1 MSLRTR
7 LALFLALAVGL
18 ALLFQGGLSYLAFR
32 RLVEADLDRSL
43 FLYVHAL
50 SEGRRPPRGEFAFR
64 LVQGEERQESA
75 NFPPLPD
82 LPPGAYWREGWRV
95 LALEVPGGTLTV
107 ARYDPG
113 AAAALRNFRLALLG
127 VGGVLTLLFALLA
140 SSLAGAALRPLA
152 RLTEVARRVADS
164 GDLSHRV
171 APEGGGELKAL
182 AESFNHMLER
192 LGAFLERERRF
203 TRDAAHELRTPVAA
217 ALAQLEAA
225 EAGYLSREEALAAAK
240 EELLRMK
247 RLVEALLVLAR
258 EGRVERVA
266 LDLAA
271 LAQEEARAFGVP
283 YRGPEALPFLGD
295 PLLLAQALRNLLHNA
310 FLHGEGRGVE
320 VGLWTEGGEAVLE
333 VRDQGPGMPEA
344 ALKEAGRPFFRTS
357 RKPGEGLGLS
367 VAKKVAEAHGGQLS
381 LLPGSP
387 SGLVARLRL
396 PLKAPSAG
404 ASGPP

>member
-1 MSLRTR
+1 MSLRAR
-7 LALFLALAVGL
+7 LALFLALSIGL
-18 ALLFQGGLSYLAFR
+18 ALLFQGALSYLAFK
-32 RLVEADLDRSL
+32 RLLEADLDRSL
-43 FLYVHAL
+43 LFFVGAL

-64 LVQGEERQESA
+64 LVRGEEAHQSP
-75 NFPPLPD
+75 NFPDWPRLT
-82 LPPGAYWREGWRV
+82 PGAYWREGWRV
-95 LALEVPGGTLTV
+95 LVLEVPGGTLTV

-113 AAAALRNFRLALLG
+113 AVAALQSFRLALLG
-127 VGGVLTLLFALLA
+127 TGGALTLLFALLA
-140 SSLAGAALRPLA
+140 SRVAQVALRPLS

-171 APEGGGELKAL
+171 EAKGSGELKAL

-192 LGAFLERERRF
+192 LQAFLDRERRF

-217 ALAQLEAA
+217 ALAQVEGA
-225 EAGYLSREEALAAAK
+225 EAGYLPKEEALQAAK

-258 EGRVERVA
+258 EGRVERVG

-271 LAQEEARAFGVP
+271 LARQEAEAFRVP

-295 PLLLAQALRNLLHNA
+295 PLLLAQALRNLLQNA
-310 FLHGEGRGVE
+310 RLHGEGRGVE
-320 VGLWTEGGEAVLE
+320 VALREEGQEAVLE
-333 VRDQGPGMPEA
+333 VRDQGPGMPEE
-344 ALKEAGRPFFRTS
+344 ALKEAGRPFFRAS

-367 VAKKVAEAHGGQLS
+367 VAQKVAEAHGGRLE
-381 LLPGSP
+381 LLANRP

-396 PLKAPSAG
+396 PLPTGG